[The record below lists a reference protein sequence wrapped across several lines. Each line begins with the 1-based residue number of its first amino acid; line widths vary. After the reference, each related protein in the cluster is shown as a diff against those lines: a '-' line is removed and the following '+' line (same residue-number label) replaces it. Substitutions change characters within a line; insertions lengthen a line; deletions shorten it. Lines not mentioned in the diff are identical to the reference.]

1 MHYFINRYITQKV
14 FLIATKYLPSE
25 KLSKIQIF
33 SQHSNIL
40 QENIFHKLIDN
51 LPFPFLILNEK
62 RQIVYYNKSF
72 FDNYNFNN
80 NEDILGLRPG
90 DSFNCINSIEEEGCG
105 TTEFFKYC
113 GGAKAIIARLAC
125 RSDTQECRITTT
137 NQRALDFRVWTFP
150 ININNEK
157 FTAFT
162 LIDIS
167 NEKRREVPERI
178 LFHDI
183 LNTANGLKGL
193 LEILPELDSIQRKEV
208 IELAQYF
215 VNVLFEEIDTQRTLT
230 LAESGKLEITS
241 SKFSS
246 NDLIL
251 DSINFF
257 KYQSIYKDLD
267 YQFES
272 LREDKN
278 IIITDKKILR
288 RAINN
293 LVKNAIEA
301 SKINSFINI
310 TLDGT
315 PKNYIIKV
323 FNSEVMSDEVKAQIF
338 QRSFS
343 TKGKGRGLGTYSVKL
358 LTEEYLIGKI
368 SFISAK
374 DFGTEF
380 TLILPQIISKNET
393 FSN

>member
-1 MHYFINRYITQKV
+1 M
-14 FLIATKYLPSE
+14 ATKYLPAE
-25 KLSKIQIF
+25 KLSKNQIF

-40 QENIFHKLIDN
+40 QEDILHKLIDN
-51 LPFPFLILNEK
+51 LPFPVLILNEK
-62 RQIVYYNKSF
+62 RQIVYYNKSLL
-72 FDNYNFNN
+72 DNYNFNK

-90 DSFNCINSIEEEGCG
+90 DLFNCVHSIEEEGCG
-105 TTEFFKYC
+105 KTKFCKYC
-113 GGAKAIIARLAC
+113 GAAKAIVAGLAG
-125 RSDTQECRITTT
+125 RSDIQECRITTT
-137 NQRALDFRVWTFP
+137 NQSALDFRVWTFS

-167 NEKRREVPERI
+167 NEKRREVLERI
-178 LFHDI
+178 FFHDV

-193 LEILPELDSIQRKEV
+193 LDILPELDSIQRKEV

-215 VNVLFEEIDTQRTLT
+215 VNVLIEEIDTQRTLT
-230 LAESGKLEITS
+230 LAETGELEINPK
-241 SKFSS
+241 KFSL

-251 DSINFF
+251 ESINFF

-267 YQFES
+267 YQFE
-272 LREDKN
+272 LLHEDEN
-278 IIITDKKILR
+278 IIVTDKKILR
-288 RAINN
+288 RVINN

-301 SKINSFINI
+301 SKINSFIKI

-323 FNSEVMSDEVKAQIF
+323 FNSEVMRDEVKAQIF

-343 TKGKGRGLGTYSVKL
+343 TKGKGRGLGTYSIKI
-358 LTEEYLIGKI
+358 LTERYLKGKVT
-368 SFISAK
+368 FISEK

-380 TLILPQIISKNET
+380 TLILPRDISKNET

>member
-1 MHYFINRYITQKV
+1 M
-14 FLIATKYLPSE
+14 ATKYLPAE

-51 LPFPFLILNEK
+51 LPFPVLILNEK
-62 RQIVYYNKSF
+62 RQIVYYNKSLL
-72 FDNYNFNN
+72 DNYNFNK
-80 NEDILGLRPG
+80 NEDTLGLRPG
-90 DSFNCINSIEEEGCG
+90 DLFNCVHSIEEEGCG
-105 TTEFFKYC
+105 TTEFCKYC
-113 GGAKAIIARLAC
+113 GAAKAIVAGLAG
-125 RSDTQECRITTT
+125 RSDIQECRITTT
-137 NQRALDFRVWTFP
+137 NQSALDFRVWTFP

-167 NEKRREVPERI
+167 NEKRREVLERI
-178 LFHDI
+178 FFHDV

-193 LEILPELDSIQRKEV
+193 LDILPELDSIQRKEV
-208 IELAQYF
+208 IELAQNF
-215 VNVLFEEIDTQRTLT
+215 VNVLIEEIDTQQTLT
-230 LAESGKLEITS
+230 LAETGELEINPK
-241 SKFSS
+241 KFSL

-251 DSINFF
+251 ESINFF

-267 YQFES
+267 YQFE
-272 LREDKN
+272 LLHEDEN
-278 IIITDKKILR
+278 IIVTDKKILR
-288 RAINN
+288 RVINN

-301 SKINSFINI
+301 SKINSFIKI

-343 TKGKGRGLGTYSVKL
+343 TKGKGRGLGTYSIKI
-358 LTEEYLIGKI
+358 LTERYLKGKVT
-368 SFISAK
+368 FISEK

-380 TLILPQIISKNET
+380 TLILPRDISKNET

>member
-1 MHYFINRYITQKV
+1 M
-14 FLIATKYLPSE
+14 
-25 KLSKIQIF
+25 
-33 SQHSNIL
+33 
-40 QENIFHKLIDN
+40 
-51 LPFPFLILNEK
+51 
-62 RQIVYYNKSF
+62 
-72 FDNYNFNN
+72 
-80 NEDILGLRPG
+80 
-90 DSFNCINSIEEEGCG
+90 
-105 TTEFFKYC
+105 
-113 GGAKAIIARLAC
+113 
-125 RSDTQECRITTT
+125 
-137 NQRALDFRVWTFP
+137 DFRVWTFP

-178 LFHDI
+178 FFHDI

-215 VNVLFEEIDTQRTLT
+215 VSVLIEEIDTQQTLT
-230 LAESGKLEITS
+230 LAESSELEITS

-251 DSINFF
+251 ESINFF

-293 LVKNAIEA
+293 LAKNAIEA

-315 PKNYIIKV
+315 PKSYIIKV
-323 FNSEVMSDEVKAQIF
+323 FNSEVMSNEVKAQIF

-343 TKGKGRGLGTYSVKL
+343 TKGKCRGLGTYSVKL

-380 TLILPQIISKNET
+380 TLILPRIISKNET

>member
-1 MHYFINRYITQKV
+1 M
-14 FLIATKYLPSE
+14 ATKYLPAE

-40 QENIFHKLIDN
+40 QEDIFHKLIDN
-51 LPFPFLILNEK
+51 LPFPVLILNEK
-62 RQIVYYNKSF
+62 RQIVYFNKSLL
-72 FDNYNFNN
+72 DNYNFNK
-80 NEDILGLRPG
+80 NEDILGFRPG
-90 DSFNCINSIEEEGCG
+90 DLFNCVHSIEEEGCG
-105 TTEFFKYC
+105 TTEFCKYC
-113 GGAKAIIARLAC
+113 GAAKAIVAGLAG
-125 RSDTQECRITTT
+125 RSDIQECRITTT
-137 NQRALDFRVWTFP
+137 NQSALDFRVWTFP

-167 NEKRREVPERI
+167 NEKRREVLERI
-178 LFHDI
+178 FFHDV

-193 LEILPELDSIQRKEV
+193 LDILPELDSIQRKEV

-215 VNVLFEEIDTQRTLT
+215 VNVLIEEIDTQRTLT
-230 LAESGKLEITS
+230 LAETGELEINPK
-241 SKFSS
+241 KFSL

-251 DSINFF
+251 ESINFF

-267 YQFES
+267 YQFKV
-272 LREDKN
+272 LHEDEN
-278 IIITDKKILR
+278 IIVTDKKILR
-288 RAINN
+288 RVINN

-301 SKINSFINI
+301 SKINSFIKI

-343 TKGKGRGLGTYSVKL
+343 TKGKGRGLGTYSIKI
-358 LTEEYLIGKI
+358 LTERYLKGKVT
-368 SFISAK
+368 FISEK

-380 TLILPQIISKNET
+380 TLILPRDISKNET